1 MTRELFLNFIHPKLH
16 CDLIVPDYSITVVWS
31 EWVNEKKSI
40 NQSINEI
47 SIAPPTKSGQRRDL
61 RQNYQNCQNDHQET
75 AATIVD
81 LKLKVNEVQGAFS
94 NHVYNIRHQI
104 RAYRNL
110 KNNLKQHEVVIHVD
124 FSENYSCR
132 YFLKYRHATLGP
144 AIVKQLCVQGFS
156 TQLMVTCHL
165 RLSQAVWDMMLQQ
178 YGPIYVQ
185 CSSSFV
191 KLTHLLQC
199 CISFPTDRQHNIKT
213 KTTSTSCQQK
223 PMHLDLKLWHRSS
236 LKAGM
241 GKVPQMPLVEH
252 WKERPIA
259 CLMQGMISRMQKS
272 CTMSLCKDSC
282 VQITYVSREQ
292 IEAMVLLLPAN
303 LKPIPRTMKLHQLH
317 AEYYGSLSYRILS
330 CFCTRPTPCSW
341 YNAAERVFLRIHRQ
355 HLHPEPSLS
364 SAAAD
369 VSTAETTESPDMAP
383 AITLP
388 LSMFYSR
395 HRAPSKKSS
404 SNTCITEC
412 HCYFYTSDSF
422 LCMPKFFTRIIFV
435 VVVTLLSVYCFTIV
449 CTSAE
454 FAHDCIF

>member
-1 MTRELFLNFIHPKLH
+1 VTRELFLNFIHPKLH

-132 YFLKYRHATLGP
+132 YFSEVQACHFGASNCQATLRTGVLYT
-144 AIVKQLCVQGFS
+144 ADGHVSFATIS
-156 TQLMVTCHL
+156 IRRDT
-165 RLSQAVWDMMLQQ
+165 MLQQ

-292 IEAMVLLLPAN
+292 IEAMDLLLPAN

-355 HLHPEPSLS
+355 HPEPSLS